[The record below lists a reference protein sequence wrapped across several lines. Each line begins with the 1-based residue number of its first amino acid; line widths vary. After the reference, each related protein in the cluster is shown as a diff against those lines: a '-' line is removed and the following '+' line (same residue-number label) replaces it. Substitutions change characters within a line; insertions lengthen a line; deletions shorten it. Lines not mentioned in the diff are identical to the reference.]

1 VFDIEG
7 FSWEDLNTL
16 EARKD
21 PMIRMKGSSPVVVLS
36 DKQGSLAVRRC
47 LRSDYK
53 GSKFF
58 PMAFHE
64 CTLSSLLKLD
74 SLVKVLQ
81 KGVSQAL
88 AMHAGNLTP

>member
-1 VFDIEG
+1 
-7 FSWEDLNTL
+7 
-16 EARKD
+16 
-21 PMIRMKGSSPVVVLS
+21 MIRMKGSSPVVVLS
-36 DKQGSLAVRRC
+36 DKQGSLAIRQC

-53 GSKFF
+53 GSKVF

-81 KGVSQAL
+81 KGHHKHWPCMQETL
-88 AMHAGNLTP
+88 PRDYKILRH